1 MLKFKKTS
9 LTYYACILFFTT
21 FEIQNENDVTTNQ
34 TATKKLNMKD
44 KTIDYVL
51 RATWQAVSRMY
62 NEEANK
68 YGATMATGFV
78 LLSIDKENG
87 TASTALG
94 PKMGMEATSLTRILK
109 SMEERGLIIRK
120 KNPDDGR
127 GILIYLTEFGKE
139 KRELSKNTVL
149 KFNETIKNNIPDE
162 KLQHFMEVAQTIND
176 LITEKNIF
184 TDNKQQPL

>member
-1 MLKFKKTS
+1 
-9 LTYYACILFFTT
+9 
-21 FEIQNENDVTTNQ
+21 
-34 TATKKLNMKD
+34 MKD

-68 YGATMATGFV
+68 YGATMATGFA
-78 LLSIDKENG
+78 LLSIDKEKG
-87 TASTALG
+87 TPSTALG
-94 PKMGMEATSLTRILK
+94 PKMGMEATSLTRTLK

-127 GILIYLTEFGKE
+127 GVLIYLTDFGKE

-149 KFNETIKNNIPDE
+149 KFNETIKNNISEE
-162 KLQHFMEVAQTIND
+162 KLAHFIEVSEIIND
-176 LITEKNIF
+176 LITNKNIF
-184 TDNKQQPL
+184 LEK

>member
-1 MLKFKKTS
+1 
-9 LTYYACILFFTT
+9 
-21 FEIQNENDVTTNQ
+21 
-34 TATKKLNMKD
+34 MKD

-62 NEEANK
+62 NEEAAK

-78 LLSIDKENG
+78 LLSIDKEKG
-87 TASTALG
+87 TPSTALG
-94 PKMGMEATSLTRILK
+94 PKMGMEATSLTRTLK

-127 GILIYLTEFGKE
+127 GVLIYLTDFGKE

-149 KFNETIKNNIPDE
+149 KFNETIKSNISEE
-162 KLQHFMEVAQTIND
+162 KLMHFMEVSQTIND
-176 LITEKNIF
+176 LIADKNIYL
-184 TDNKQQPL
+184 DNNK